1 MSNLQSR
8 DVTGEAYVHLQTV
21 YHKICHCVGREV
33 LLVCAALL
41 LLLTDNAKASA
52 SAPTHPGQET
62 LSTVS
67 IPGSLP
73 ESGVTAGYEPPG
85 ARNIEPRVRKAPFTD
100 YSGSSSVPVA
110 EAEAVAPPLHTAVE
124 EDRTP
129 DWNGIWRDT
138 GLLIGSQFGAAGL
151 IFLMPESVSN
161 WSSEQKKDS
170 FKKYSAN
177 VVNPVFDKDKFY
189 INYAL
194 HPYWGATYY
203 IRGRER
209 GLDKAS
215 SFVYSTL
222 MSAVYEFGV
231 ECFFE
236 KPSIQDLIVTPVAGS
251 LLGALIF
258 EPLRDAIKHKQDP
271 SWYDH
276 AALVLTDPLGVLSL
290 GFEKLFGIQST
301 IMVDYSG
308 PQLQRRSAGSSVES
322 KNSRIGVAM
331 NFSMD

>member
-1 MSNLQSR
+1 M
-8 DVTGEAYVHLQTV
+8 HLKSIH
-21 YHKICHCVGREV
+21 HKICCCIGRTV
-33 LLVCAALL
+33 LLVCATLL
-41 LLLTDNAKASA
+41 LLLTDNTKASA
-52 SAPTHPGQET
+52 SALTHPGQET
-62 LSTVS
+62 LPAVST
-67 IPGSLP
+67 PGSLP
-73 ESGVTAGYEPPG
+73 ESGDTASAGPPDSQ
-85 ARNIEPRVRKAPFTD
+85 NIEPQVRNATFTA
-100 YSGSSSVPVA
+100 YSGSSAAPAA
-110 EAEAVAPPLHTAVE
+110 EAETVAPPLHTAVE

-129 DWNGIWRDT
+129 DWNGILRDT

-189 INYAL
+189 INYVL
-194 HPYWGATYY
+194 HPYWGSTYY
-203 IRGRER
+203 TRGRER

-215 SFVYSTL
+215 AFVYSTL
-222 MSAVYEFGV
+222 MSVVYEFGV

-258 EPLRDAIKHKQDP
+258 EPLRDSIKHKQDL

-276 AALVLTDPLGVLSL
+276 AALVLTDPLGILSL
-290 GFEKLFGIQST
+290 GFEKLFGIEST
-301 IMVDYSG
+301 IVVDYSG
-308 PQLQRRSAGSSVES
+308 PQLQRRSAGSSIES
-322 KNSRIGVAM
+322 KNNRIGIVM